1 MPRLF
6 RRKSQDAE
14 YDEIPSDAEFP
25 LEDVDTTDEALPFDD
40 EQQPFVPF
48 VPVES
53 ERSYGLDRYGLDR
66 YGLDPYEF
74 DTNDSEDALAPDTP
88 IHRARTR
95 RFRLSRP
102 QLSRPEIWRPTSP
115 IRVEFGMLFLVLA
128 LIALGIFGTL
138 LNRDQVDGDVGD
150 WWPLAVIAIAVVWM
164 LAALVQRRIPA
175 FLASAGLAG
184 IGISLL
190 MDTQDVASLN
200 ESVLGVVLV
209 TLGFGIVVRG
219 FVLRQQTYG

>member
-6 RRKSQDAE
+6 RRKPKEDDE
-14 YDEIPSDAEFP
+14 YEEIPSDAEFSM
-25 LEDVDTTDEALPFDD
+25 EDVKPSDDALLPYTDEPL
-40 EQQPFVPF
+40 VPF

-53 ERSYGLDRYGLDR
+53 EHDFTFE
-66 YGLDPYEF
+66 PY
-74 DTNDSEDALAPDTP
+74 DIPGSEDDEYAEEDLAPVEP
-88 IHRARTR
+88 IHRPRTR

-102 QLSRPEIWRPTSP
+102 QIARHEVRRPRSP
-115 IRVEFGMLFLVLA
+115 VQIQFGALFLVLS

-138 LNRDQVDGDVGD
+138 LNRDQITGDVQD
-150 WWPLAVIAIAVVWM
+150 WWPAAIIAVAVLWM

-175 FLASAGLAG
+175 FLGAAGLAG

-190 MDTQDVASLN
+190 MDTQSVASVN
-200 ESVLGVVLV
+200 ETLLGLVLV

-219 FVLRQQTYG
+219 FVLRQETYS